1 MLLLT
6 KTGSSNENYK
16 IMINMKTRN
25 IVVLIFSL
33 VFFTNC
39 YAQKEKKSKKGKEEV
54 KTEIATPE
62 VTTTPEETPQIT
74 EECLVNISLF
84 NESAKNKQYADAL
97 GPWNAAYNDCP
108 NANRA
113 IYSRGREILHWELDQ
128 QKDDASYKKVFDKL
142 MGMYDKRIKYF
153 GDDERYPTAWILG
166 IKAMDYVVKVKGD
179 ELKKPAYEWMQKS
192 IDGLGEKSEIP
203 VLTQYIY
210 TSYGIYKAEPDH
222 AEKFIADYLK
232 VNELLEKII
241 AGVDQKN
248 IDVATQSKQTLET
261 LFAQSG
267 AADCKTLDGI
277 YKPKMAQNLTNQEF
291 LNSVISFYRRVRC
304 NESDVYFDASV
315 ALHKIA
321 PSAESAAGNGAM
333 SYKKGEYAKAIAF
346 YDEATKLTDD
356 KSLKADYQ
364 YTIAQIYYKDLD
376 NYPRS
381 REYARKSL
389 EFNPNNGGAYL
400 LIGIMYAKSRGIY
413 DDNVL
418 SKTIYWVAV
427 DKFVKAKQVDPGLVD
442 EANKLINTY
451 TPHFP
456 SKEDIFMNPQLKEGS
471 SWTVGGWIG
480 ETTTCRSSN

>member
-1 MLLLT
+1 M
-6 KTGSSNENYK
+6 
-16 IMINMKTRN
+16 NMKIRN
-25 IVVLIFSL
+25 IAVLVFSL

-39 YAQKEKKSKKGKEEV
+39 FAQKENKKSKKGKEEA
-54 KTEIATPE
+54 KTETVAPAVTP
-62 VTTTPEETPQIT
+62 TPEEAPQIT

-97 GPWNAAYNDCP
+97 GPWNAAFKDCP

-142 MGMYDKRIKYF
+142 MGMYDQRIKYF
-153 GDDERYPTAWILG
+153 GNDERYPTPWILG
-166 IKAMDYVVKVKGD
+166 IKAMDYIAKVKGD
-179 ELKKPAYEWMQKS
+179 ELKKPAYEWLKQS
-192 IDGLGEKSEIP
+192 VDGLGDRSEIP
-203 VLTQYIY
+203 VLVQLVY
-210 TSYGIYKAEPDH
+210 SSFGIYKAEPAH

-232 VNELLEKII
+232 VNSLLEKIM
-241 AGVDQKN
+241 AGEDTKN
-248 IDVATQSKQTLET
+248 IELATQSKQTLET

-267 AADCKTLDGI
+267 AADCQTLDGI

-304 NESDVYFDASV
+304 NESDVYFESSV

-333 SYKKGEYAKAIAF
+333 SYKKGEFAKAIAF

-364 YTIAQIYYKDLD
+364 YTIAQIYYKDLN

-381 REYARKSL
+381 REYARNSL
-389 EFNPNNGGAYL
+389 EFNPNNGSAYI

-413 DDNVL
+413 DDPVL

-427 DKFVKAKQVDPGLVD
+427 DKFIKAKQVDPSVAKD
-442 EANKLINTY
+442 ANELINTY

-456 SKEDIFMNPQLKEGS
+456 SKEDIFFQPQLQAGAS
-471 SWTVGGWIG
+471 FTVGGWIG
-480 ETTTCRSSN
+480 ETTICR

>member
-1 MLLLT
+1 M
-6 KTGSSNENYK
+6 
-16 IMINMKTRN
+16 NMKIRN
-25 IVVLIFSL
+25 IAVLIFSI

-39 YAQKEKKSKKGKEEV
+39 FAQKENKKNKKGKEEE
-54 KTEIATPE
+54 KTETSVPATPAAS
-62 VTTTPEETPQIT
+62 EEAPQIT

-97 GPWNAAYNDCP
+97 GPWNAAYKDCP

-142 MGMYDKRIKYF
+142 MGMYDQRIKYF
-153 GDDERYPTAWILG
+153 GNDERYPTAWILG
-166 IKAMDYVVKVKGD
+166 IKAMDYIAKVKGD
-179 ELKKPAYEWMQKS
+179 ELKKPAYEWLQQS
-192 IDGLGEKSEIP
+192 VDGLGERSEIP
-203 VLTQYIY
+203 VLVQLVY
-210 TSYGIYKAEPDH
+210 SSLNIYKAEPAH

-232 VNELLEKII
+232 VNALLEKII
-241 AGVDQKN
+241 AGEDTKN
-248 IDVATQSKQTLET
+248 VELATQSKQTLET

-267 AADCKTLDGI
+267 AADCQTLDKI

-291 LNSVISFYRRVRC
+291 LNSVIGFYRRVRC
-304 NESDVYFDASV
+304 NESEVYFDASV

-333 SYKKGEYAKAIAF
+333 SYKKGDFAKAIAF
-346 YDEATKLTDD
+346 YDEATRLTDD

-364 YTIAQIYYKDLD
+364 YTIAQIYYKDLN

-381 REYARKSL
+381 REYARNSL
-389 EFNPNNGGAYL
+389 EFNPNNGSAYI

-413 DDNVL
+413 DDPVL
-418 SKTIYWVAV
+418 AKTIYWVAV
-427 DKFVKAKQVDPGLVD
+427 DKFIKAKQVDPSIAK
-442 EANKLINTY
+442 EANELINTY

-456 SKEDIFMNPQLKEGS
+456 SKEDIFFQPELKTGS
-471 SWTVGGWIG
+471 SFTVGGWIQ
-480 ETTTCRSSN
+480 ESTICR

>member
-1 MLLLT
+1 M
-6 KTGSSNENYK
+6 K
-16 IMINMKTRN
+16 IRN
-25 IVVLIFSL
+25 IAVLLFSI

-39 YAQKEKKSKKGKEEV
+39 FAQKENKKSKKGKEDV
-54 KTEIATPE
+54 NTETSKP
-62 VTTTPEETPQIT
+62 VVNTTQDNTPQIT

-84 NESAKNKQYADAL
+84 NESAKNKQFADAL
-97 GPWNAAYNDCP
+97 GPWNSAFKDCP

-128 QKDDASYKKVFDKL
+128 QKDEVSYKKVFDKL
-142 MGMYDKRIKYF
+142 MFMYDQRIKYF
-153 GDDERYPTAWILG
+153 GNDERYPTPWILG
-166 IKAMDYVVKVKGD
+166 IKAMDYIAKVKGD
-179 ELKKPAYEWMQKS
+179 ELKKTAYSWMQQS

-203 VLTQYIY
+203 VLVQFVF
-210 TSYGIYKAEPDH
+210 TSFGIYKAEPTH

-232 VNELLEKII
+232 VNSLLEKII
-241 AGVDQKN
+241 AGDDVKN
-248 IDVATQSKQTLET
+248 IELATQQKQVLEN

-267 AADCKTLDGI
+267 AADCRTLDGI
-277 YKPKMAQNLTNQEF
+277 YKSKMAQNLTNQEF
-291 LNSVISFYRRVRC
+291 LNSVIGFYRRVRC
-304 NESDVYFDASV
+304 VDSEVYFDASV

-333 SYKKGEYAKAIAF
+333 SYKKGDFAKAIAF

-356 KSLKADYQ
+356 RSLKADYQ

-376 NYPRS
+376 NFPKS
-381 REYARKSL
+381 REFARKSI
-389 EFNPNNGGAYL
+389 EFNPNNGGAFL

-413 DDNVL
+413 DDNVI
-418 SKTIYWVAV
+418 SKTVYWVAV
-427 DKFVKAKQVDPGLVD
+427 DKFIRAKQVDPSLTE

-456 SKEDIFMNPQLKEGS
+456 TKEDIFMNPQLKEGA